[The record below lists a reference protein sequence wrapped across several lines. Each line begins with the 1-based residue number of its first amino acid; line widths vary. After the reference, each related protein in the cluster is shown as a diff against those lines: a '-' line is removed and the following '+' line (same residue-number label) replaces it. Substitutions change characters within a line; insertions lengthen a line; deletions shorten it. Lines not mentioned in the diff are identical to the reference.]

1 LAQLPAEP
9 RSAILSGVEKGDRG
23 MALSGKRVLV
33 VEDESLVSMLIEEF
47 LEDIGC
53 TVAGVAGRI
62 EEAARLAESLAVDL
76 AVLDVNLDGTPSY
89 RVAETLGRRG
99 IPFVLATGYGGG
111 ALPAALQAAHVLTKP
126 FTRDQ
131 LEAALA
137 AASDGRPG

>member
-1 LAQLPAEP
+1 
-9 RSAILSGVEKGDRG
+9 

-47 LEDIGC
+47 LEDLGC

-62 EEAARLAESLAVDL
+62 EEASRLAETLAVDL

-89 RVAETLGRRG
+89 RVAETLSRRG
-99 IPFVLATGYGGG
+99 IPFVLATGYGGA

-131 LEAALA
+131 LKTALA
-137 AASDGRPG
+137 AAVEKVHS

>member
-1 LAQLPAEP
+1 
-9 RSAILSGVEKGDRG
+9 
-23 MALSGKRVLV
+23 MALNGKRVLV

-47 LEDIGC
+47 LEDLGC

-62 EEAARLAESLAVDL
+62 EEAARLAETLAVDL

-89 RVAETLGRRG
+89 RVAEALGRRG
-99 IPFVLATGYGGG
+99 IPFVLATGYGGT
-111 ALPAALQAAHVLTKP
+111 ALPAALQAARVLTKP

-137 AASDGRPG
+137 AASDGHPV